1 MGRSGGFSAP
11 GGPIGD
17 PPNPLRHYAAV
28 VRRRWKWVALG
39 VVVGLLAGFVSTFLQ
54 QEVSDPTS
62 YYKATNTLIVNG
74 STSGGASVPNLQQT
88 AFLVR
93 SADVTGGVSTAL
105 GISVDEVNENVS
117 AIARNDVLS
126 IDVTAISTDR
136 DKAVLLAD
144 TAAGILSDFVATD
157 QQRQFS
163 AQRDEVLQ
171 RLDDLRNQ
179 RTALEDEIARNPTGA
194 ALARAELDSVIN
206 QYRLTYEQLQG
217 LAEEGGPTG
226 GFSTLQ
232 TASPVQINAR
242 AYNARLEANRND
254 RGSATATATPTAPA
268 FSETDLSSSAPVS
281 TPTRMAIGGLTGLI
295 LGLVTA
301 FVVEAWDDRLR
312 RRDRVEAV
320 TGLPVIAEVPALPK
334 DQRHPT
340 DIPAVDSPRSRVAER
355 YRAVRTSLLFVLSQH
370 QAPPAARRATAKK
383 TPPRSPVVMITS
395 PSPGEGKTTTL
406 ANVAAVFGD
415 SGTRTLVIDCDY
427 RKPSIGRYLAPVS
440 DLDHPEAP
448 AATRL
453 HNVWFIPAPEGDG
466 SPAGIIT
473 ELRRSVDRWRDEFDL
488 VLLDTPPMLTTNDAT
503 DLLAAADSVLLVLR
517 AGQTRTGPAE
527 RVSNLLMRYRADV
540 LGVVLNSCSASE
552 LEPHYGYYYGEETA
566 KDRKSGV
573 RQAEGSTEGS
583 TEDPAQEDPVTT
595 ETTSTTETTETTG
608 TTATG
613 RPRRTTGNGANGAAA
628 PTLPAGRGPR
638 RSD

>member
-1 MGRSGGFSAP
+1 MSVNEPSMDRSSGFSAP
-11 GGPIGD
+11 GGAVGD

-39 VVVGLLAGFVSTFLQ
+39 VVVGLLAGFISTFLQ
-54 QEVSDPTS
+54 KEASDPTS

-74 STSGGASVPNLQQT
+74 STSGAVSVPNLQQT

-105 GISVDEVNENVS
+105 GVGVDEINDHVS
-117 AIARNDVLS
+117 AIARNDVLA
-126 IDVTAISTDR
+126 IDVTAISTDPE
-136 DKAVLLAD
+136 KAVALAD
-144 TAAGILSDFVATD
+144 TTADVLGDYVATD
-157 QQRQFS
+157 QERQFS

-171 RLDDLRNQ
+171 KLDDLKDQ
-179 RTALEDEIARNPTGA
+179 RTELEDEIASNPSGA

-217 LAEEGGPTG
+217 LAQEGGPTG

-232 TASPVQINAR
+232 TASAVQINAG
-242 AYNARLEANRND
+242 AYNARLEANRNA
-254 RGSATATATPTAPA
+254 RGTATPTSTPSTPTS
-268 FSETDLSSSAPVS
+268 SETDLSTSAPVS

-312 RRDRVEAV
+312 RRERVEAV
-320 TGLPVIAEVPALPK
+320 TGLPVIAEVPALPL
-334 DQRHPT
+334 DQRHQT
-340 DIPAVDSPRSRVAER
+340 DVTAVDSPRSRAAER
-355 YRAVRTSLLFVLSQH
+355 YRAVRTSLLFVLSQR
-370 QAPPAARRATAKK
+370 QAPTAARRAAAKK
-383 TPPRSPVVMITS
+383 TTPRSPVVMITS
-395 PSPGEGKTTTL
+395 PSPGEGKTTTV

-427 RKPSIGRYLAPVS
+427 RKPSIGRYLSPVS
-440 DLDHPEAP
+440 DLDDPEGP
-448 AATRL
+448 ATTRL

-466 SPAGIIT
+466 SPAGMIT
-473 ELRRSVDRWRDEFDL
+473 ELRRSVEHWRDEFDL

-503 DLLAAADSVLLVLR
+503 DLLAAADSVVLVLR

-527 RVSNLLMRYRADV
+527 RVSNLLARYRADV

-566 KDRKSGV
+566 KARKTASQTADDV
-573 RQAEGSTEGS
+573 ADDAAEHDT
-583 TEDPAQEDPVTT
+583 ATT
-595 ETTSTTETTETTG
+595 ETNSPDP
-608 TTATG
+608 A
-613 RPRRTTGNGANGAAA
+613 TGNGARSAAA
-628 PTLPAGRGPR
+628 PTIPAGRGPR
-638 RSD
+638 RSS